1 MDIEQTKPNRN
12 TIDTEKNLVV
22 VSREGCVGMDAI
34 DEWGL

>member
-22 VSREGCVGMDAI
+22 VSREGCVGMDTI
-34 DEWGL
+34 GEWGL